1 MVRRSS
7 VLSLCTLLLLTA
19 LAIGLMPVGTV
30 AAAGSPAKQK
40 VVYLQN
46 TTKIIGGSP
55 EYIMNTTLPTM
66 DERVEQFTDATI
78 TFSWFLDPPLAGDLV
93 LNGTATARL
102 WMRLLDA
109 KGAGTTQV
117 TLGLGLYSHEDSST
131 VIILDETAA
140 ANRKTHDFVTSHF
153 SEYEVSGQITEVVVT
168 AGARL
173 EVRLSLVSN
182 FAVTKQIAWGSDD
195 FRSRVDFPA
204 ATRIAVD
211 QIRAFNSTGGQPAF
225 FDSSDNITF
234 NATAVDPFGGYDIVW
249 VNMTLEAPDGG
260 LLFDREPMV
269 KTAGNNT
276 SYASTYEFNWP
287 DIPKVEGTYNVTV
300 QVVDK
305 TGFHYRFPDRPGDE
319 TFGGHLE
326 SLTVL
331 LAVGEIIWANFLLL
345 DAKSRPLEGA
355 RLELW
360 DATVLAASGTS
371 NETGRLN
378 LTGVPGPG
386 DYTARGYWEDVR
398 VLDQTVNVPGI
409 VVEDEAITL
418 ILEVYDPILRV
429 VDDARLPLGDATV
442 FLTHPNGTVSAEPRS
457 TDAQGDIALA
467 RAPGGS
473 YTLRII
479 WSGVTVGVKAVV
491 VASNDVH
498 LVVADVFY
506 LRIRALDQD
515 GREVPGVH
523 ITVTD
528 VNRALIADSQLS
540 DAEGSMVS
548 RLPKATYRV
557 EANWLGASV
566 GSVDAIALTTNQTL
580 DLSLAIFAVSLTM
593 TDQQEIPLEGATV
606 EVTFEGFKAGGT
618 TDASGGLS
626 LQLPGGDVSLRVWW
640 KDVLVFEGSK
650 TVGPGSVAHTV
661 QTQVYRVPVN
671 AVDKDGNPLTG
682 VSLTLYR
689 NGIPVDGAITGA
701 DGIYVF
707 RQPVGTYKVV
717 AKLQTTYLLTSV
729 NMTAEVSFSL
739 PMEADEVEIRFAE
752 FTLPLTSTNLFYV
765 LVSMAVIVAVLAV
778 LLFKLRRKG
787 GGKATVAQPE
797 PPTEPE

>member
-1 MVRRSS
+1 MVRRFT
-7 VLSLCTLLLLTA
+7 VLSLIVLLLLAAFVT
-19 LAIGLMPVGTV
+19 GLTPVGTV
-30 AAAGSPAKQK
+30 AAAASPAKQK
-40 VVYLQN
+40 VVYFQN
-46 TTKIIGGSP
+46 ATKTIGGSS
-55 EYIMNTTLPTM
+55 EFIMNTMLPTM
-66 DERVEQFTDATI
+66 DERVEQFTSASV
-78 TFSWFLDPPLAGDLV
+78 TFGWFLDPPLAGDLV
-93 LNGTATARL
+93 LNGTATAHL

-117 TLGLGLYSHEDSST
+117 TLGLGLYSHHNGST
-131 VIILDETAA
+131 VVILDETAV
-140 ANRKTHDFVTSHF
+140 ANKKTHGFVTSHF
-153 SEYEVSGQITEVVVT
+153 SEYEVSGQITEVVVA

-173 EVRLSLVSN
+173 EVRLLIDSN
-182 FAVTKQIAWGSDD
+182 EAVTKRIAWGSDD
-195 FRSRVDFPA
+195 FRSRVQFPA

-211 QIRAFNSTGGQPAF
+211 QIRAFNTTGDLPAF
-225 FDSSDNITF
+225 FDPNDNITI
-234 NATAVDPFGGYDIVW
+234 NATIVDPFGGYDIVW
-249 VNMTLEAPDGG
+249 VNMTLEAPDGS
-260 LLFDREPMV
+260 LLFDREPMAR
-269 KTAGNNT
+269 TTGNDT
-276 SYASTYEFNWP
+276 SYASTFELNWP
-287 DIPKVEGTYNVTV
+287 DIPKVKGTYNMTV
-300 QVVDK
+300 QAVDK

-319 TFGGHLE
+319 TFGDHLE

-331 LAVGEIIWANFLLL
+331 LAVGEIIWVNFLLL
-345 DAKSRPLEGA
+345 DGRNRPLDGA

-360 DATVLAASGTS
+360 DATILAASGIS

-409 VVEDEAITL
+409 VDEDEAITL
-418 ILEVYDPILRV
+418 TLGVYDPILRV

-442 FLTHPNGTVSAEPRS
+442 FLTHPNGTVLAEPVS
-457 TDAQGDIALA
+457 TDAQGDIALT
-467 RAPGGS
+467 RAPTGT

-506 LRIRALDQD
+506 LRLRALDQD
-515 GREVPGVH
+515 GRAVAGVH

-528 VNRALIADSQLS
+528 VSRALIADSQLS

-557 EANWLGASV
+557 EANWLGAGV
-566 GSVDAIALTTNQTL
+566 GSIDAIALTANQTV

-618 TDASGGLS
+618 TDASGRLS
-626 LQLPGGDVSLRVWW
+626 LQMPGGDVSLKVWW

-650 TVGPGSVAHTV
+650 TVASSSVAHTI
-661 QTQVYRVPVN
+661 QTQVYHIPVK
-671 AVDKDGNPLTG
+671 AVDKDGNPLAG

-689 NGIPVDGAITGA
+689 EGVPVDGGITGV
-701 DGIYVF
+701 DGIYTF
-707 RQPVGTYKVV
+707 RQPVGSYTVV
-717 AKLQTTYLLTSV
+717 AKLDTTYLLSDIDQ
-729 NMTAEVSFSL
+729 TAEVSFSL
-739 PMEADEVEIRFAE
+739 PTDQPVEVRFAE
-752 FTLPLTSTNLFYV
+752 FAPPFTGTTLFPVTLG
-765 LVSMAVIVAVLAV
+765 IVGLIAVLGFLV
-778 LLFKLRRKG
+778 FRWKRRG
-787 GGKATVAQPE
+787 GGRQPE
-797 PPTEPE
+797 PPEPPRPPES